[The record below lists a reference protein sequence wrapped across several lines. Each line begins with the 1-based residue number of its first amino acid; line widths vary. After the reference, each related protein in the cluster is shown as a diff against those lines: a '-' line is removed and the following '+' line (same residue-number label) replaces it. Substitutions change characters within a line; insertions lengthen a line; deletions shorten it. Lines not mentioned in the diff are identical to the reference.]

1 MQLLIFFTKKEEL
14 IDELMKRL
22 AIAGVKGGTVLEST
36 GMAKSLANVDGM
48 PMFDIFKEIVKTQ
61 NESSKTILLGVD
73 ENKVQDVRNI
83 VSEVFGDL
91 SQPNT
96 GVLMGIPLSFADG
109 VDRHCPQKKSPKVES

>member
-1 MQLLIFFTKKEEL
+1 MQLLIFFTKKEEF

-61 NESSKTILLGVD
+61 NESSKTILLGVE

-109 VDRHCPQKKSPKVES
+109 VDKSGK

>member
-48 PMFDIFKEIVKTQ
+48 PMFDVFKEIVKNQ
-61 NESSKTILLGVD
+61 NESSKTILFGVD
-73 ENKVQDVRNI
+73 EDKVEEVRKI

-91 SQPNT
+91 NQPNT
-96 GVLMGIPLSFADG
+96 GILMGIPLSFVDGADKN
-109 VDRHCPQKKSPKVES
+109 DK

>member
-1 MQLLIFFTKKEEL
+1 MQLLIFFTKKDDL

-22 AIAGVKGGTVLEST
+22 AIAGIKGGTVLEST

-61 NESSKTILLGVD
+61 NESSKTILFGVD
-73 ENKVQDVRNI
+73 DDKVNTVRQI

-91 SQPNT
+91 DMPNT

-109 VDRHCPQKKSPKVES
+109 VNKKGN